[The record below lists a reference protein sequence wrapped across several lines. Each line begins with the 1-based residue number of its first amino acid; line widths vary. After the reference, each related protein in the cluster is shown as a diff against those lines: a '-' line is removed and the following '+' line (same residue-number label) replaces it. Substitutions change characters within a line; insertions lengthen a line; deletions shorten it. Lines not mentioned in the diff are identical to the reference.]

1 MARKLLPLYTTEE
14 GQAVVTHSMIKS
26 MGRCPRQCK
35 YKYYER
41 LKPKR
46 QNVHLKRGTWVHE
59 LLEVHYKGEDWRE
72 RHTLLTKAFNKL
84 FEEER
89 EALGDLPNEIKH
101 IMSSYFWHYQH
112 DEDWEVVETE
122 FTLETEL
129 PDGTLYRA
137 RVDNMVETPYGLY
150 IVDHKS
156 HKSLPNVNFR
166 LLDRQSALYIWA
178 AKKMGYDVQGFI
190 WNYIK
195 WNAPKGVKF
204 NKNGSMSK
212 RQGEMDYPTAYRS
225 LKAAG
230 HDPKSDEWR
239 PLMDRLYRQRYQ
251 HGAMQTS
258 PFFRRDT
265 LEKDDGMLLRVLR
278 ETSRTVRR
286 MHTYGFHR
294 EDYVER
300 VVDRSCDY
308 MCGYQDLCIS
318 DLMGGNSDQIRR
330 SQFRVGDP
338 LDYYR
343 DDKEEIAK

>member
-1 MARKLLPLYTTEE
+1 MPKLLPLYTTDD
-14 GQAVVTHSMIKS
+14 GQPVVTHSMLKS
-26 MGRCPRQCK
+26 MGRCPRQTM

-46 QNVHLKRGTWVHE
+46 QNVHLKRGVWVHE
-59 LLEVHYKGEDWRE
+59 LLEQHYLGNDWHI
-72 RHTLLTKAFNKL
+72 RHTELTEKFDEL
-84 FEEER
+84 FDEEKEM
-89 EALGDLPNEIKH
+89 LGDLPGEIGH
-101 IMSSYFWHYQH
+101 IMQAYFWHYR
-112 DEDWEVVETE
+112 DDVDWEVLETE

-137 RVDNMVETPYGLY
+137 RVDNLVETPYGLY

-156 HKSLPNVNFR
+156 HKSLPNSNFR

-178 AKKMGYDVQGFI
+178 AKKMGIDVQGFI

-195 WNAPKGVKF
+195 WYPPKGIKF
-204 NKNGSMSK
+204 NKDGSMSK
-212 RQGEMDYPTAYRS
+212 RQGDMDYPTAYRS
-225 LKAAG
+225 IREQG
-230 HDPKSDEWR
+230 YDPKSPEWR
-239 PLMDRLYRQRYQ
+239 AFLKPLYARRYK
-251 HGAMQTS
+251 HGEMQLS

-278 ETSRTVRR
+278 ETTRTVRR
-286 MHTYGFHR
+286 MHTYGFDR
-294 EDYVER
+294 TDYVER

-308 MCGYQDLCIS
+308 FCSYQDLCIS
-318 DLMGGNSDQIRR
+318 DLVGGNSDLIRR

-343 DDKEEIAK
+343 DDKEEPAK